1 MRRKS
6 FDILVSAGGAML
18 ALVLIVAGGLAM
30 WGYSYANSTVHNQL
44 AEQDIT
50 FPSKAAFAHAK
61 AGTEITPSMIPSVS
75 KYAGQKLL
83 TGAQAEVWANDFMAV
98 HLSEMPYHGVY
109 ALVSDAARA
118 AKPGS
123 PQAAKLASLEQ
134 TVFQGTTLR
143 GMLLN
148 AYGWWE
154 VGQVAFWAGIVSFI
168 LAGATLV
175 LSGLGLWHSRKVSA
189 EAEIPNVHTTTAVP
203 GSPKGVAVS
212 AS

>member
-18 ALVLIVAGGLAM
+18 ALVLVVAGAVAM
-30 WGYSYANSTVHNQL
+30 WGYSYASSTVRSQL
-44 AEQDIT
+44 AEQEIT

-75 KYAGQKLL
+75 QYAGQKLL
-83 TGAQAEVWANDFMAV
+83 TGAQAEVFANDFIKV

-109 ALVSDAARA
+109 ALVSNAARA

-123 PQAAKLASLEQ
+123 AQATKLASLEQ

-154 VGQVAFWAGIVSFI
+154 VGQVALIGGIVAFC
-168 LAGATLV
+168 LAGVTLL
-175 LSGLGLWHSRKVSA
+175 LSGLGLWHSRRVPV
-189 EAEIPNVHTTTAVP
+189 EAEIPDLHTTTAVP
-203 GSPKGVAVS
+203 SSSQGVAVS
-212 AS
+212 AG